1 MSLYWLL
8 FLIDG
13 LLSYDEWKPSPSD
26 DLFFLEHNTNNSVI
40 QIDDVSWC
48 VFAGAR
54 KGEGERTSI
63 FLDSQTNGRWIL

>member
-1 MSLYWLL
+1 MVYCHMMSVNLVLQMI
-8 FLIDG
+8 F
-13 LLSYDEWKPSPSD
+13 
-26 DLFFLEHNTNNSVI
+26 FFLEHNTNNSVI

-63 FLDSQTNGRWIL
+63 FLDSQTNGGWIL